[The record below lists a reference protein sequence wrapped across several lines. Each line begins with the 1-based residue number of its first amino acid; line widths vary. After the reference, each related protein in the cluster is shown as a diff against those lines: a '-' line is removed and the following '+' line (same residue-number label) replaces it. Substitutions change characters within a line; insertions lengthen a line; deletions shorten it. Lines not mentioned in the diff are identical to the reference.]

1 MLKTY
6 SAVFIDWD
14 DTLWDFHANAYIAME
29 KAYEKYD
36 LQRYFHSF
44 QHFYNLYEGR
54 NRELWAEY
62 AQGNIT
68 KDNLQRERFQYPF
81 RMVNQEDDD
90 LAGQVG
96 NDFLELTIQQNKLI
110 TGAKEL
116 MAYLAQKY
124 PIIVLSNGFKE
135 VQYRKIAT
143 SGLQEYIT
151 HVVLSEEVGVQ
162 KPNKL
167 IFEYALKLINKKA
180 SEVMMIGDNMET
192 DIMGAAE
199 MGMDT
204 IYLSKNM
211 TSTTDYPTYTVQ
223 TLREIQNIL

>member
-29 KAYEKYD
+29 KAYDKYD

-44 QHFYNLYEGR
+44 QHLYNLYEGR

>member
-29 KAYEKYD
+29 KAYDKYD

>member
-14 DTLWDFHANAYIAME
+14 DTLWDFHATAYIAME
-29 KAYEKYD
+29 KAYDTYD

>member
-1 MLKTY
+1 M
-6 SAVFIDWD
+6 
-14 DTLWDFHANAYIAME
+14 
-29 KAYEKYD
+29 
-36 LQRYFHSF
+36 
-44 QHFYNLYEGR
+44 
-54 NRELWAEY
+54 
-62 AQGNIT
+62 
-68 KDNLQRERFQYPF
+68 QRERFQYPF

>member
-6 SAVFIDWD
+6 SVVFIDWD

-29 KAYEKYD
+29 KAYDKYD

-199 MGMDT
+199 IGMDT

>member
-29 KAYEKYD
+29 KAYDKYD
-36 LQRYFHSF
+36 LHRYFHSF

-204 IYLSKNM
+204 IYLSKYM

-223 TLREIQNIL
+223 TLREILNIL